1 MALPRAAGLG
11 TGLWSRSYWASRA
24 LSLSSFPHSQ
34 SFPGSTAKCKGS
46 SLCSESVRGMTA
58 ETEERER
65 ERNGDRLLTRLPG
78 GWEPQQNS
86 ELCKG
91 KSRLAV
97 SVTGNP
103 VETKGRHR
111 ISVPGA
117 IRA

>member
-65 ERNGDRLLTRLPG
+65 AE
-78 GWEPQQNS
+78 W
-86 ELCKG
+86 
-91 KSRLAV
+91 
-97 SVTGNP
+97 
-103 VETKGRHR
+103 
-111 ISVPGA
+111 
-117 IRA
+117 